1 MSYRM
6 GIDIG
11 GTFTDFALIDDR
23 TGTLTIHKQLT
34 TPSDPS
40 VAVLDGAA
48 RLLRRAG
55 LSFAELG
62 SIIHGSTLVTN
73 AVIERRGAV
82 TGMLVTEGFSDVL
95 DIAMERR
102 YDIYDL
108 RLRFPAPIV
117 PRAMRAEIA
126 ERMQADGSVAT
137 ALDPAAAVARV
148 GELRERHGI
157 VALAICYLHAFTNPM
172 HEEQTRQRRRRGVS
186 RSLPF
191 IIRRCVSIH
200 ARVRAMEHHG
210 DQCLCTTAGGSLSA
224 AHRGEPDEGRISW
237 TVARHDI
244 DRWHRVGGD
253 CAPLSGS
260 HAGVGTRRGSS
271 DVRLSRPAARPS
283 QRARI

>member
-23 TGTLTIHKQLT
+23 TGMLTIHKQLT

-108 RLRFPAPIV
+108 RLRFPAPII

-137 ALDPAAAVARV
+137 ALDPATAVARV

-157 VALAICYLHAFTNPM
+157 VALVQTSFSSIVRESYDLAYMIFDASGQMMAQGMFSQPVFIGTGL
-172 HEEQTRQRRRRGVS
+172 EQQLRYVN
-186 RSLPF
+186 
-191 IIRRCVSIH
+191 
-200 ARVRAMEHHG
+200 
-210 DQCLCTTAGGSLSA
+210 
-224 AHRGEPDEGRISW
+224 
-237 TVARHDI
+237 
-244 DRWHRVGGD
+244 
-253 CAPLSGS
+253 
-260 HAGVGTRRGSS
+260 
-271 DVRLSRPAARPS
+271 RPAFQPTPCGQATSCSPTTHGTARDTYGM
-283 QRARI
+283 